1 MEITNLNQCRICK
14 GSDLYKFLSFGHI
27 PLSNAFLKK
36 EQLLVDEPFYPLDIC
51 FCHKCGMVQLK
62 QVVEPSIMFE
72 DYAYFTGASAP
83 MHVHFKEM
91 ASTVIKKFDLS
102 NGSLVADI
110 GSNDGTLLK
119 EFKDKHMRVLG
130 IEPANN
136 IARLAN
142 DNGIDTINEY
152 FGANQARL
160 ISSLRGKPRVITATN
175 VFAHIND
182 LDDFLNGIYFWLD
195 ENGVFVIEVPY
206 LAELIKNIEFDT
218 IYHEHLSYFAVR
230 PLVELF
236 KRWGMSIIE
245 IEQIGV
251 HGGTIRV
258 YVVKGESKPSP
269 SVEEMVRR
277 EIELGLDKVE
287 TYKDFAK
294 KVKRIRGKL
303 VSMLKGL
310 KGDGAKIVGYGAS
323 AKGNILLNY
332 CKIDTDIIDYIAD
345 TTPYKQG
352 LFNPGMHIP
361 VVDFYEFYASSP
373 DYTLLLIWNYADAIL
388 KKESEYIELGGKFI
402 VPIPMPYIVE

>member
-1 MEITNLNQCRICK
+1 VEITNLNQCRICK

-332 CKIDTDIIDYIAD
+332 CKIGTDIIDYIAD

-352 LFNPGMHIP
+352 LFNPICI
-361 VVDFYEFYASSP
+361 SP
-373 DYTLLLIWNYADAIL
+373 WLISMNSMRHPLIIHFCL
-388 KKESEYIELGGKFI
+388 FGIMQMQS
-402 VPIPMPYIVE
+402 